1 MLHVFTTNESC
12 LCKIAFTVHYDPYVY
27 NQLAHTQALGGRYE
41 TNMASLY
48 DYAISYVVLLDLE
61 RH

>member
-1 MLHVFTTNESC
+1 MLHVSTINESC
-12 LCKIAFTVHYDPYVY
+12 LWKIAFTVHYGLYVY
-27 NQLAHTQALGGRYE
+27 SQLARTQAFGWRYE